1 MKLTAAEARALAKR
15 ANPGD
20 RPNSLLAALIQR
32 DMRDA
37 PPLSLAERRDNPRA
51 RKHQKYSNE
60 RIQDQD
66 GTTFD
71 SKAEHR
77 RWHHLKLL
85 QRAGEIRDL
94 ERQVVY
100 VLAAAVKIGNRN
112 RPPLRYIADMRY
124 TVVAT
129 GEVVVEDVKGAVTP
143 EYRIKRHLMA
153 SVHGIEIKEI
163 RA

>member
-1 MKLTAAEARALAKR
+1 MATNFRALAKR

-20 RPNSLLAALIQR
+20 RPNPLLAATIQR
-32 DMRDA
+32 DKSDA
-37 PPLSLAERRDNPRA
+37 PPLSLAERRDNPLQ

-60 RIQDQD
+60 RIQDPD
-66 GTTFD
+66 GTSFD
-71 SKAEHR
+71 SRAEHK
-77 RWHHLKLL
+77 RWHYLKLL
-85 QRAGEIRDL
+85 QKAGEIRDL

-100 VLAAAVKIGNRN
+100 VLAPGVTIAGKK

-124 TVVAT
+124 TRVDT

-143 EYRIKRHLMA
+143 EYRVKRHLMA